1 MNAITDRR
9 SFLKNF
15 GLTSAG
21 FATLATLTS
30 GAEKVKQGGTIAK
43 EEIDKLREAY
53 EKLDRRTQLMMR
65 GMAILLGIDLIAI
78 L

>member
-9 SFLKNF
+9 NFLKNF

-21 FATLATLTS
+21 FAALATLTS